1 MTAWVVRLVLGSG
14 LALLGGCQ
22 TAGSVYQ
29 TYYLP
34 EDKTADATALVRA
47 AEARCNTRANTE
59 AEDAYQRAYGK
70 ASINIPQSSGGTTS
84 GNVPG
89 FALST
94 TESAV
99 LSTTRMARVAA
110 RQAGQEAWG
119 NAMQACMAEAGFRQV
134 RVCVSHCAQ

>member
-1 MTAWVVRLVLGSG
+1 MTALVVRLVLASG
-14 LALLGGCQ
+14 LVLLVACQ
-22 TAGSVYQ
+22 STRSVYQ
-29 TYYLP
+29 TYYVP

-84 GNVPG
+84 GNLG
-89 FALST
+89 GLALST

-99 LSTTRMARVAA
+99 LSTTRMARTAA

-119 NAMQACMAEAGFRQV
+119 NAMQACMSEAGFRQV
-134 RVCVSHCAQ
+134 SVCVARCSQ